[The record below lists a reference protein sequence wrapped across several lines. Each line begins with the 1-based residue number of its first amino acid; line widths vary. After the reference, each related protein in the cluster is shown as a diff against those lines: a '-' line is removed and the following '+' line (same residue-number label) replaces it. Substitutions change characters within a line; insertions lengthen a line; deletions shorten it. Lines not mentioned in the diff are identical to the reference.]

1 MQMILEEVD
10 SSHSNL
16 SNEDPS
22 SDGHSVNSLAYHEA
36 CNELIA
42 YKEALDQNTIVSIT
56 SKSGV
61 ITYANE
67 KFCNISKYKNKE
79 LVGQKISILN
89 SGLHSREF
97 FADMWK
103 TIGNG
108 RPWRAEIRNRDKN
121 GDYYWVDTTI
131 VPKRN
136 QFGKIDGYV
145 SIRYDITERKAIEKA
160 LHDEVEKRRNTELLL
175 RELIATIPD
184 GVVAFDLE
192 DKLLHFNKAYK
203 DFHTAKAKHLVPGTS
218 FADLLKIA
226 VENNQYLGLS
236 EDPKAREAYI
246 ESRLKRHHNPGNPII
261 QQLSDGRWIQ
271 VQERRSKAGYTVG
284 VCTDITDI
292 KQAEKTIKIQAEQDS
307 LTGLSNRSV
316 LISRLTRALGDRKG
330 AEQTGALVLIDLDHF
345 KDVNDTLGHDA
356 GDKLLIEVA
365 QRLTEVLRKTDT
377 VARIG
382 GDEFA
387 ILLPNVST
395 ISEVEKIGEKIVSRL
410 SEIFMLGHRVV
421 RPGCSL
427 GVTFF
432 PADGCTPKDL
442 LKNADIALYHA
453 KARGRGVWSF
463 YNPAHKRQVE
473 QRQATADAL
482 RTALAENQ
490 IEIAAQTQVCF
501 RTGKHIGFEI
511 LARWNHRGSYV
522 PPSEFIPVAEET
534 GLIIPLGQ
542 AILEQA
548 MSMVR
553 DIRDKGLDPGR
564 IAVNV
569 AASQLKQ
576 HDFAETVISMLDRY
590 GLEADV
596 LEIEVTENVLLDRVS
611 NQIGRSLDDLHR
623 LGVQIALDDFGTG
636 HASLSHLKRFPVH
649 CLKIDQSFVREIQT
663 KTEDA
668 IIVRAIINLAHNLGM
683 RVVAEGIETRDQFE
697 LLREQACDVGQGYLL
712 GKPIAPSEAFSFC
725 APAAPDEPATDVDPG
740 QFAPVLKRTAS
751 G

>member
-1 MQMILEEVD
+1 MILEEAD
-10 SSHSNL
+10 SGHRNSSNDVQ
-16 SNEDPS
+16 SRDVYSAQPIT
-22 SDGHSVNSLAYHEA
+22 YHEA

-56 SKSGV
+56 NRSGV

-67 KFCNISKYKNKE
+67 RFCKISKYSNE
-79 LVGQKISILN
+79 DLVGKKISILN
-89 SGLHSREF
+89 SGFHTREF
-97 FADMWK
+97 FTNMWR
-103 TIGNG
+103 TIGSG
-108 RPWRAEIRNRDKN
+108 RPWRAEICNRDKN
-121 GDYYWVDTTI
+121 GDFYWVDTTI

-136 QFGKIDGYV
+136 QFGKVDGYV

-160 LHDEVEKRRNTELLL
+160 LHDEVEKRRDTELLL
-175 RELIATIPD
+175 RELISTIPD

-203 DFHTAKAKHLVPGTS
+203 DFHTAKAQHLVPGIS
-218 FADLLKIA
+218 FAELLNIA

-236 EDPKAREAYI
+236 EDPKARDAYI
-246 ESRLKRHHNPGNPII
+246 ENRLKRHHNPGNPII

-284 VCTDITDI
+284 ICTDITDI
-292 KQAEKTIKIQAEQDS
+292 KQAEKTIKLQAEQDS

-330 AEQTGALVLIDLDHF
+330 IEQTGALVLIDLDHF

-356 GDKLLIEVA
+356 GDKLLVEVA
-365 QRLTEVLRKTDT
+365 RRLTEVLRKTDT

-410 SEIFMLGHRVV
+410 NEVFMLGHRVV

-432 PADGCTPKDL
+432 PADGCTLKDL
-442 LKNADIALYHA
+442 LKNADIALYQA

-463 YNPAHKRQVE
+463 YNPAHKLQVE
-473 QRQATADAL
+473 RRQATADAL
-482 RTALAENQ
+482 RVALVENQ

-501 RTGKHIGFEI
+501 RTGRHIGFEI
-511 LARWNHRGSYV
+511 LARWKHRGSYV

-534 GLIIPLGQ
+534 GLIIPLGE

-596 LEIEVTENVLLDRVS
+596 LEMEVTENVLLDRVS
-611 NQIGRSLDDLHR
+611 NRIGRSLDDLHR

-663 KTEDA
+663 GTEDA

-697 LLREQACDVGQGYLL
+697 LLREQGCDIGQGYLL
-712 GKPIAPSEAFSFC
+712 GKPVAPSEAFSFC
-725 APAAPDEPATDVDPG
+725 APAASDEPAADIEKG
-740 QFAPVLKRTAS
+740 QFALGLKRAAS

>member
-1 MQMILEEVD
+1 MILEETGGD
-10 SSHSNL
+10 RSNL
-16 SNEDPS
+16 SRS
-22 SDGHSVNSLAYHEA
+22 VHSRDGYAVQPIEYHEA

-56 SKSGV
+56 DRSGK

-67 KFCNISKYKNKE
+67 KFCKISKYRNEE

-97 FADMWK
+97 FAQMWR
-103 TIGNG
+103 TIGSG
-108 RPWRAEIRNRDKN
+108 RPWRDEICNCDKQ
-121 GDYYWVDTTI
+121 GSLYWVDTTI

-136 QFGKIDGYV
+136 HFGKIDGYV
-145 SIRYDITERKAIEKA
+145 SIRYDITERKAIEKT

-184 GVVAFDLE
+184 GIVAFDVE

-203 DFHTAKAKHLVPGTS
+203 DFHTAKAKHLVAGVS
-218 FADLLKIA
+218 FEDLLKIA
-226 VENNQYLGLS
+226 VENNQYLGLP
-236 EDPKAREAYI
+236 EDPRAREAYI
-246 ESRLKRHHNPGNPII
+246 ENRLKRHHNPGHPII

-292 KQAEKTIKIQAEQDS
+292 KQAEKTIKLQAEQDS

-316 LISRLTRALGDRKG
+316 LINRLARALGERKG
-330 AEQTGALVLIDLDHF
+330 VEQTGALVLIDLDHF

-356 GDKLLIEVA
+356 GDRLLIEVA

-387 ILLPNVST
+387 LLLPNVST
-395 ISEVEKIGEKIVSRL
+395 ISEVEKIGEKIVSRIN
-410 SEIFMLGHRVV
+410 EIFMLGHRVV

-442 LKNADIALYHA
+442 LKNADIALYQA

-463 YNPAHKRQVE
+463 YNPALKRQVE

-482 RTALAENQ
+482 RVALAENQ

-511 LARWNHRGSYV
+511 LARWKHRGNHV

-542 AILEQA
+542 AVLEQA

-553 DIRDKGLDPGR
+553 DIRGKGLDPGR

-611 NQIGRSLDDLHR
+611 NQIGRSLEELHR

-649 CLKIDQSFVREIQT
+649 CLKIDQSFVREIQSG
-663 KTEDA
+663 TEDA

-697 LLREQACDVGQGYLL
+697 LLRDQACDVGQGYLL
-712 GKPIAPSEAFSFC
+712 GKPIAPSEAFVFC
-725 APAAPDEPATDVDPG
+725 APAASGDQAADIDPG
-740 QFAPVLKRTAS
+740 HFAPGLKRAAS

>member
-1 MQMILEEVD
+1 MSLEEAD
-10 SSHSNL
+10 SGHRNSSNDIQ
-16 SNEDPS
+16 SRDVYSAQNIT
-22 SDGHSVNSLAYHEA
+22 YHDA

-56 SKSGV
+56 DRSGV

-67 KFCNISKYKNKE
+67 RFCKISKYSNEE
-79 LVGQKISILN
+79 LVGKKISILN
-89 SGLHSREF
+89 SGFHAREF
-97 FADMWK
+97 FTNMWR
-103 TIGNG
+103 TIGSG
-108 RPWRAEIRNRDKN
+108 RPWRAEICNRDKK
-121 GDYYWVDTTI
+121 GDFYWVDTTI

-136 QFGKIDGYV
+136 QFGKVDGYV

-160 LHDEVEKRRNTELLL
+160 LHDEVEKRRDTELLL
-175 RELIATIPD
+175 RELISTIPD

-203 DFHTAKAKHLVPGTS
+203 DFHTAKAQHLVPGIS
-218 FADLLKIA
+218 FAELLNIA

-236 EDPKAREAYI
+236 EDPKARDAYI
-246 ESRLKRHHNPGNPII
+246 ENRLKRHHNPGNPII

-292 KQAEKTIKIQAEQDS
+292 KQAEKTIKLQAEQDS

-316 LISRLTRALGDRKG
+316 LINRLARALGERKG
-330 AEQTGALVLIDLDHF
+330 VEQTGALVLIDLDHF

-365 QRLTEVLRKTDT
+365 RRLTEVLRKTDT

-395 ISEVEKIGEKIVSRL
+395 IAEVEKIGEKVVSRL
-410 SEIFMLGHRVV
+410 SEIFRLGHRVV

-442 LKNADIALYHA
+442 LKNADIALYQA

-463 YNPAHKRQVE
+463 YNPAHKQQVE
-473 QRQATADAL
+473 RRQATADAL
-482 RTALAENQ
+482 RVALVDNQ

-501 RTGKHIGFEI
+501 RTGRHIGFEI
-511 LARWNHRGSYV
+511 LARWKHRGSYV
-522 PPSEFIPVAEET
+522 SPSEFIPVAEET
-534 GLIIPLGQ
+534 GLIIPLGH
-542 AILEQA
+542 AVLEQA

-553 DIRDKGLDPGR
+553 DLRDRGVDPGR

-596 LEIEVTENVLLDRVS
+596 LEMEVTENVLLDRVS

-663 KTEDA
+663 GTEDA

-697 LLREQACDVGQGYLL
+697 LLREQGCDIGQGYLL
-712 GKPIAPSEAFSFC
+712 GKPVAPSEAFSFC
-725 APAAPDEPATDVDPG
+725 APAASDEPAADIDTG
-740 QFAPVLKRTAS
+740 QFALGLKRAAS

>member
-1 MQMILEEVD
+1 MILEETD
-10 SSHSNL
+10 GDRSTL
-16 SNEDPS
+16 SRGMYS
-22 SDGHSVNSLAYHEA
+22 GDGHTVQPFEYHEA
-36 CNELIA
+36 CNQLVA

-56 SKSGV
+56 DRSGR

-67 KFCNISKYKNKE
+67 KFCNISKYRNEE
-79 LVGQKISILN
+79 LVGKKINILN
-89 SGLHSREF
+89 SGFHPREF
-97 FADMWK
+97 FTEMWR
-103 TIGNG
+103 TIGSG
-108 RPWRAEIRNRDKN
+108 RPWRDEICNRDKQGN
-121 GDYYWVDTTI
+121 LYWVDTTI

-145 SIRYDITERKAIEKA
+145 SIRYEITERKAIEKT

-184 GVVAFDLE
+184 GIVAFDVE

-203 DFHTAKAKHLVPGTS
+203 DFHTAKARHLVAGMS
-218 FADLLKIA
+218 FEDLLKIA
-226 VENNQYLGLS
+226 VENNQYLGLP

-246 ESRLKRHHNPGNPII
+246 ENRLKRHHNPGHPII

-292 KQAEKTIKIQAEQDS
+292 KQAEKTIKLQAEQDS

-316 LISRLTRALGDRKG
+316 LISRLARALGERKG
-330 AEQTGALVLIDLDHF
+330 VEQTGALVLIDLDHF

-356 GDKLLIEVA
+356 GDRLLIEVA
-365 QRLTEVLRKTDT
+365 KRLTEVLRKTDT

-395 ISEVEKIGEKIVSRL
+395 ISEVEKIGEKIVSRVN
-410 SEIFMLGHRVV
+410 EIFMLGHRIV

-432 PADGCTPKDL
+432 PTDGCTPKDL
-442 LKNADIALYHA
+442 LKNADIALYQA

-463 YNPAHKRQVE
+463 YNPAFKRQVE

-482 RTALAENQ
+482 RVALAENQ

-511 LARWNHRGSYV
+511 LARWKHRGNYV

-542 AILEQA
+542 AVLEQA
-548 MSMVR
+548 MSLVR
-553 DIRDKGLDPGR
+553 NIRDMGLDPGR
-564 IAVNV
+564 VAVNV

-576 HDFAETVISMLDRY
+576 HDFAETVISMLDRH

-611 NQIGRSLDDLHR
+611 NQIGRSLEELHR

-649 CLKIDQSFVREIQT
+649 CLKIDQSFVREIQSG
-663 KTEDA
+663 TEDA

-697 LLREQACDVGQGYLL
+697 LLRDQACDVGQGYLL
-712 GKPIAPSEAFSFC
+712 GKPIAPAEAFSFC
-725 APAAPDEPATDVDPG
+725 APAAFDEPATDIDPG
-740 QFAPVLKRTAS
+740 RFAPGLKRTAS

>member
-1 MQMILEEVD
+1 MILEETD
-10 SSHSNL
+10 SDHSNF
-16 SNEDPS
+16 S
-22 SDGHSVNSLAYHEA
+22 SATQSRGGYSVQNIAYHEA

-56 SKSGV
+56 NRSGV

-67 KFCNISKYKNKE
+67 KFCKISKYRNEE
-79 LVGQKISILN
+79 LVGRKISLLN
-89 SGLHSREF
+89 SGFHTREF
-97 FADMWK
+97 FADMWR
-103 TIGNG
+103 TIGSG
-108 RPWRAEIRNRDKN
+108 RPWRAEICNRDKN
-121 GDYYWVDTTI
+121 GDCYWVDTTI

-160 LHDEVEKRRNTELLL
+160 LHDEVEKRRDTELLL

-184 GVVAFDLE
+184 GVVAFDVD

-203 DFHTAKAKHLVPGTS
+203 DFHTAKAKHLVAGMS

-226 VENNQYLGLS
+226 VENNQYQGLP

-246 ESRLKRHHNPGNPII
+246 ESRLKRHCNPGNPII

-284 VCTDITDI
+284 ICTDITDI
-292 KQAEKTIKIQAEQDS
+292 KQAERTIKIQAEQDS

-316 LISRLTRALGDRKG
+316 LINRLTRALGDRKG
-330 AEQTGALVLIDLDHF
+330 VEQTGALVLIDLDHF

-432 PADGCTPKDL
+432 PADGSTPKDL

-482 RTALAENQ
+482 RAALSENQ

-511 LARWNHRGSYV
+511 LARWKHRGSYV

-542 AILEQA
+542 AVLEQA

-564 IAVNV
+564 VAVNV

-576 HDFAETVISMLDRY
+576 HDFAGTVISMLDRY

-663 KTEDA
+663 GTEDA

-712 GKPIAPSEAFSFC
+712 GKPVAPAEAFSFC
-725 APAAPDEPATDVDPG
+725 APAAFDEPATDIDPG
-740 QFAPVLKRTAS
+740 RFAPGLKRAAS

>member
-1 MQMILEEVD
+1 MSLEEAD
-10 SSHSNL
+10 SGHRNSSNDIQ
-16 SNEDPS
+16 SRDVYSAQNIT
-22 SDGHSVNSLAYHEA
+22 YHDA

-42 YKEALDQNTIVSIT
+42 YKEALDQNTIVYIT
-56 SKSGV
+56 DRSGV

-67 KFCNISKYKNKE
+67 RFCKISKYSNEE
-79 LVGQKISILN
+79 LVGKKISILN
-89 SGLHSREF
+89 SGFHAREF
-97 FADMWK
+97 FTNMWR
-103 TIGNG
+103 TIGSG
-108 RPWRAEIRNRDKN
+108 RPWRAEICNRDKK
-121 GDYYWVDTTI
+121 GDFYWVDTTI

-136 QFGKIDGYV
+136 QFGKVDGYV

-160 LHDEVEKRRNTELLL
+160 LHDEVEKRRDTELLL
-175 RELIATIPD
+175 RELISTIPD

-203 DFHTAKAKHLVPGTS
+203 DFHTAKAQHLVPGIS
-218 FADLLKIA
+218 FAELLNIA

-236 EDPKAREAYI
+236 EDPKARDAYI
-246 ESRLKRHHNPGNPII
+246 ENRLKRHHNPGNPII

-292 KQAEKTIKIQAEQDS
+292 KQAEKTIKLQAEQDS

-316 LISRLTRALGDRKG
+316 LINRLARALGERKG
-330 AEQTGALVLIDLDHF
+330 VEQTGALVLIDLDHF

-365 QRLTEVLRKTDT
+365 RRLTEVLRKTDT

-395 ISEVEKIGEKIVSRL
+395 IAEVEKIGEKVVSRL
-410 SEIFMLGHRVV
+410 SEIFRLGHRVV

-442 LKNADIALYHA
+442 LKNADIALYQA

-463 YNPAHKRQVE
+463 YNPAHKQQVE
-473 QRQATADAL
+473 RRQATADAL
-482 RTALAENQ
+482 RVALVDNQ

-501 RTGKHIGFEI
+501 RTGRHIGFEI
-511 LARWNHRGSYV
+511 LARWKHRGSYV
-522 PPSEFIPVAEET
+522 SPSEFIPVAEET
-534 GLIIPLGQ
+534 GLIIPLGH
-542 AILEQA
+542 AVLEQA

-553 DIRDKGLDPGR
+553 DLRDRGVDPGR

-596 LEIEVTENVLLDRVS
+596 LEMEVTENVLLDRVS

-663 KTEDA
+663 GTEDA

-697 LLREQACDVGQGYLL
+697 LLREQGCDIGQGYLL
-712 GKPIAPSEAFSFC
+712 GKPVAPSEAFSFC
-725 APAAPDEPATDVDPG
+725 APAASDEPAADIDTG
-740 QFAPVLKRTAS
+740 QFALGLKRAAS

>member
-1 MQMILEEVD
+1 MILEEAD
-10 SSHSNL
+10 SGHRNSSNDVQ
-16 SNEDPS
+16 SRDVYSAQPIT
-22 SDGHSVNSLAYHEA
+22 YHEA

-56 SKSGV
+56 NRSGV

-67 KFCNISKYKNKE
+67 RFCKISKYSNE
-79 LVGQKISILN
+79 DLVEKKISILN
-89 SGLHSREF
+89 SGFHTREF
-97 FADMWK
+97 FTNMWR
-103 TIGNG
+103 TIGSG
-108 RPWRAEIRNRDKN
+108 RPWRAEICNRDKN
-121 GDYYWVDTTI
+121 GDFYWVDTTI

-136 QFGKIDGYV
+136 QFGKVDGYV

-160 LHDEVEKRRNTELLL
+160 LHDEVEKRRDTELLL
-175 RELIATIPD
+175 RELISTIPD

-203 DFHTAKAKHLVPGTS
+203 DFHTAKAQHLVPGIS
-218 FADLLKIA
+218 FAELLNIA

-236 EDPKAREAYI
+236 EDPKARDAYI
-246 ESRLKRHHNPGNPII
+246 ENRLKRHHNPGNPII

-284 VCTDITDI
+284 ICTDITDI
-292 KQAEKTIKIQAEQDS
+292 KQAEKTIKLQAEQDS

-330 AEQTGALVLIDLDHF
+330 IEQTGALVLIDLDHF

-356 GDKLLIEVA
+356 GDKLLVEVA
-365 QRLTEVLRKTDT
+365 RRLTEVLRKTDT

-410 SEIFMLGHRVV
+410 NEVFMLGHRVV

-442 LKNADIALYHA
+442 LKNADIALYQA

-463 YNPAHKRQVE
+463 YNPAHKLQVE
-473 QRQATADAL
+473 RRQATADAL
-482 RTALAENQ
+482 RVALVENQ

-501 RTGKHIGFEI
+501 RTGRHIGFEI
-511 LARWNHRGSYV
+511 LARWKHRGSYV

-534 GLIIPLGQ
+534 GLIIPLGE

-596 LEIEVTENVLLDRVS
+596 LEMEVTENVLLDRVS
-611 NQIGRSLDDLHR
+611 NRIGRSLDDLHR

-663 KTEDA
+663 GTEDA

-697 LLREQACDVGQGYLL
+697 LLREQGCDIGQGYLL
-712 GKPIAPSEAFSFC
+712 GKPVAPSEAFSFC
-725 APAAPDEPATDVDPG
+725 APAASDEPAADIETG
-740 QFAPVLKRTAS
+740 QFALGLKRAAS

>member
-1 MQMILEEVD
+1 MIFEEAD
-10 SSHSNL
+10 GGRSNL
-16 SNEDPS
+16 SNVIQSED
-22 SDGHSVNSLAYHEA
+22 GILAHSTPYHEA

-56 SKSGV
+56 NRSGK

-67 KFCNISKYKNKE
+67 KFCKISKYENEE

-103 TIGNG
+103 TIGGG
-108 RPWRAEIRNRDKN
+108 RPWRGEIRNRDKN
-121 GDYYWVDTTI
+121 GDCYWVDTTI

-160 LHDEVEKRRNTELLL
+160 LQDEVEKRRDTELLL
-175 RELIATIPD
+175 RELISTIPD
-184 GVVAFDLE
+184 GVVAFDLD

-203 DFHTAKAKHLVPGTS
+203 DFHRAKAKHLVPGVS
-218 FADLLKIA
+218 FADLLRIA

-236 EDPKAREAYI
+236 EDPKARESYI
-246 ESRLKRHHNPGNPII
+246 ENRLKRHHNPGNPII

-284 VCTDITDI
+284 ICTDITDI
-292 KQAEKTIKIQAEQDS
+292 KQAEKTIKLQAEQDS

-330 AEQTGALVLIDLDHF
+330 VEQTGALVLIDLDHF

-356 GDKLLIEVA
+356 GDKLLVEVA
-365 QRLTEVLRKTDT
+365 RRLSEVLRKTDT

-395 ISEVEKIGEKIVSRL
+395 TSEVEKIGEKIVSRL
-410 SEIFMLGHRVV
+410 NEVFMLGHRVV

-432 PADGCTPKDL
+432 PADGGTPKDL

-482 RTALAENQ
+482 RAALAENR

-511 LARWNHRGSYV
+511 LARWQHRGSYV
-522 PPSEFIPVAEET
+522 PPSDFIPVAEET
-534 GLIIPLGQ
+534 GLIIPLGE
-542 AILEQA
+542 AVLEKA

-576 HDFAETVISMLDRY
+576 HDFAETVILMLDRH

-611 NQIGRSLDDLHR
+611 NRIGRSLDDLHR

-663 KTEDA
+663 GTEDA

-697 LLREQACDVGQGYLL
+697 LLREQGCDIGQGYLL
-712 GKPIAPSEAFSFC
+712 GKPVTPSEAFSFC
-725 APAAPDEPATDVDPG
+725 APAASDKPAADNETG
-740 QFAPVLKRTAS
+740 QFAFGLKRAAS

>member
-1 MQMILEEVD
+1 MILEEAD
-10 SSHSNL
+10 DGHGNL
-16 SNEDPS
+16 SNGIQS
-22 SDGHSVNSLAYHEA
+22 GDGYSVHSLAYHEA

-56 SKSGV
+56 NKSGR
-61 ITYANE
+61 ITYANDR
-67 KFCNISKYKNKE
+67 FCKISKYENAE

-89 SGLHSREF
+89 SGFHSREF
-97 FADMWK
+97 FAEMWR
-103 TIGNG
+103 TIGGG
-108 RPWRAEIRNRDKN
+108 RPWRAEICNRDKN
-121 GDYYWVDTTI
+121 GDLYWVDTTI

-160 LHDEVEKRRNTELLL
+160 LHDEVVKRRDTELLL

-184 GVVAFDLE
+184 GVVAFDL
-192 DKLLHFNKAYK
+192 DGKLLHFNKAYK
-203 DFHTAKAKHLVPGTS
+203 DFHAAKARHLVPGIS

-226 VENNQYLGLS
+226 VENNQYMGLP
-236 EDPKAREAYI
+236 EDPKAREAYV
-246 ESRLKRHHNPGNPII
+246 ENRLKRHHNPGNPII

-330 AEQTGALVLIDLDHF
+330 VEQTGALVLIDLDHF

-365 QRLTEVLRKTDT
+365 QRLAEVLRKTDT

-395 ISEVEKIGEKIVSRL
+395 VSEVEKIAEKIVSRL
-410 SEIFMLGHRVV
+410 NEIFMLGHRVV

-432 PADGCTPKDL
+432 PADGSTPKDL

-463 YNPAHKRQVE
+463 YNPAHKQQVE

-482 RTALAENQ
+482 RVALAENQ
-490 IEIAAQTQVCF
+490 IEIAAQTQVCL

-511 LARWNHRGSYV
+511 LARWKNRGSHV

-542 AILEQA
+542 AVLEQA
-548 MSMVR
+548 MAMVR

-576 HDFAETVISMLDRY
+576 HDFAETVVSMLDRY
-590 GLEADV
+590 RLEADV

-611 NQIGRSLDDLHR
+611 NQIGRSLEDLHR

-663 KTEDA
+663 GTEDA

-712 GKPIAPSEAFSFC
+712 GKPVAPAEAFSFC
-725 APAAPDEPATDVDPG
+725 APAAFDEPATDIDPG
-740 QFAPVLKRTAS
+740 RVAPGLKRAAS

>member
-1 MQMILEEVD
+1 MIFKEAD
-10 SSHSNL
+10 GNHGNL
-16 SNEDPS
+16 SNGIQSEDAYLI
-22 SDGHSVNSLAYHEA
+22 HSRDYREA

-56 SKSGV
+56 NKSGK

-67 KFCNISKYKNKE
+67 RFCSISKYKNEE

-89 SGLHSREF
+89 SGFHGREF
-97 FADMWK
+97 FADMWR
-103 TIGNG
+103 TIGSG
-108 RPWRAEIRNRDKN
+108 RPWRAEICNRDKN
-121 GDYYWVDTTI
+121 GDCYWVDTTI

-160 LHDEVEKRRNTELLL
+160 LHDEVEKRRDTELLL

-203 DFHTAKAKHLVPGTS
+203 DFHTAKAQHLVAGIS
-218 FADLLKIA
+218 FAELLKIA

-246 ESRLKRHHNPGNPII
+246 ENRLKRHLNPANPII

-316 LISRLTRALGDRKG
+316 LISRLTRALGERKG
-330 AEQTGALVLIDLDHF
+330 VEQTGALVLIDLDHF

-410 SEIFMLGHRVV
+410 NEIFMLGHRVV

-432 PADGCTPKDL
+432 PADGSTPKDL

-463 YNPAHKRQVE
+463 YNPAHKQQVE
-473 QRQATADAL
+473 RRQATADAL
-482 RTALAENQ
+482 RAALSENR

-511 LARWNHRGSYV
+511 LARWKHRGSYV

-542 AILEQA
+542 AVLEQA

-553 DIRDKGLDPGR
+553 DIRDKGFDPGR

-649 CLKIDQSFVREIQT
+649 CLKIDQSFVREIET
-663 KTEDA
+663 GTEDA

-712 GKPIAPSEAFSFC
+712 GKPIPSSEAFSFC
-725 APAAPDEPATDVDPG
+725 APAAFDKTATDIDPG
-740 QFAPVLKRTAS
+740 RFAPGLKRAAS

>member
-1 MQMILEEVD
+1 MILEEAD
-10 SSHSNL
+10 SGHRNSSNDVQ
-16 SNEDPS
+16 SRDVYSAQPIT
-22 SDGHSVNSLAYHEA
+22 YHEA

-56 SKSGV
+56 NRSGV

-67 KFCNISKYKNKE
+67 RFCNISKYRNE
-79 LVGQKISILN
+79 DLVGKKISILN
-89 SGLHSREF
+89 SGFHTREF
-97 FADMWK
+97 FTNMWR
-103 TIGNG
+103 TIGSG
-108 RPWRAEIRNRDKN
+108 RPWRAEICNRDKN
-121 GDYYWVDTTI
+121 GDFYWVDTTI

-136 QFGKIDGYV
+136 QFGKVDGYV

-160 LHDEVEKRRNTELLL
+160 LHDEVEKRRDTELLL
-175 RELIATIPD
+175 RELISTIPD

-203 DFHTAKAKHLVPGTS
+203 DFHTAKAQHLVPGIS
-218 FADLLKIA
+218 FAELLNIA

-236 EDPKAREAYI
+236 EDPKARDAYI
-246 ESRLKRHHNPGNPII
+246 ENRLKRHHNPGNPII

-284 VCTDITDI
+284 ICTDITDI
-292 KQAEKTIKIQAEQDS
+292 KQAEKTIKLQAEQDS

-330 AEQTGALVLIDLDHF
+330 IEQTGALVLIDLDHF

-356 GDKLLIEVA
+356 GDKLLVEVA
-365 QRLTEVLRKTDT
+365 RRLTEVLRKTDT

-410 SEIFMLGHRVV
+410 NEVFMLGHRVV

-442 LKNADIALYHA
+442 LKNADIALYQA

-463 YNPAHKRQVE
+463 YNPAHKLQVE
-473 QRQATADAL
+473 RRQATADAL
-482 RTALAENQ
+482 RVALVENQ

-501 RTGKHIGFEI
+501 RTGRHIGFEI
-511 LARWNHRGSYV
+511 LARWKHRGSYV

-534 GLIIPLGQ
+534 GLIIPLGE

-596 LEIEVTENVLLDRVS
+596 LEMEVTENVLLDRVS
-611 NQIGRSLDDLHR
+611 NRIGRSLDDLHR

-663 KTEDA
+663 GTEDA

-697 LLREQACDVGQGYLL
+697 LLREQGCDIGQGYLL
-712 GKPIAPSEAFSFC
+712 GKPVAPSEAFSFC
-725 APAAPDEPATDVDPG
+725 APAASDEPAADIETG
-740 QFAPVLKRTAS
+740 QFALELKRAAS

>member
-1 MQMILEEVD
+1 MILEETGGDRSDLSRSV
-10 SSHSNL
+10 HSR
-16 SNEDPS
+16 
-22 SDGHSVNSLAYHEA
+22 DGYAVQPIEYHEA

-56 SKSGV
+56 DRSGK

-67 KFCNISKYKNKE
+67 KFCKISKYRNEE

-97 FADMWK
+97 FAQMWR
-103 TIGNG
+103 TIGSG
-108 RPWRAEIRNRDKN
+108 RPWRDEICNRDKQ
-121 GDYYWVDTTI
+121 GSFYWVDTTI

-145 SIRYDITERKAIEKA
+145 SIRYDITERKAIEKT

-184 GVVAFDLE
+184 GIVAFDAE

-203 DFHTAKAKHLVPGTS
+203 DFHTAKAEHLVAGMS
-218 FADLLKIA
+218 FEALLKIA
-226 VENNQYLGLS
+226 VENNQYLGLP
-236 EDPKAREAYI
+236 EDLRAREAYI
-246 ESRLKRHHNPGNPII
+246 ENRLKRHHNPGHPII

-292 KQAEKTIKIQAEQDS
+292 KQAEKTIKLQAEQDS

-316 LISRLTRALGDRKG
+316 LINRLARALGERKG
-330 AEQTGALVLIDLDHF
+330 VEQTGALVLIDLDHF

-356 GDKLLIEVA
+356 GDRLLVEIAE
-365 QRLTEVLRKTDT
+365 RLTEVLRKTDT

-410 SEIFMLGHRVV
+410 NEIFILGHRVV

-442 LKNADIALYHA
+442 LKNADIALYQA

-463 YNPAHKRQVE
+463 YNPALKRQVE

-482 RTALAENQ
+482 RVALAENQ

-511 LARWNHRGSYV
+511 LARWKHRGNYV

-542 AILEQA
+542 AVLEQA
-548 MSMVR
+548 MSLVR
-553 DIRDKGLDPGR
+553 NIRDKGLDPGR
-564 IAVNV
+564 VAVNV

-576 HDFAETVISMLDRY
+576 HDFAETVISMLDRH

-649 CLKIDQSFVREIQT
+649 CLKIDQSFVREIQSG
-663 KTEDA
+663 TEDA

-697 LLREQACDVGQGYLL
+697 LLRDQACDVGQGYLL
-712 GKPIAPSEAFSFC
+712 GKPVAPSEAFVFC
-725 APAAPDEPATDVDPG
+725 APAASGDQEADIDPG
-740 QFAPVLKRTAS
+740 HFAPGLKRAAS

>member
-1 MQMILEEVD
+1 MSLEEAD
-10 SSHSNL
+10 SGHRN
-16 SNEDPS
+16 S
-22 SDGHSVNSLAYHEA
+22 SDDIQSRDVYSAQNITYHDA

-56 SKSGV
+56 DRSGV

-67 KFCNISKYKNKE
+67 RFCKISKYSNEE
-79 LVGQKISILN
+79 LVGKKISILN
-89 SGLHSREF
+89 SGFHAREF
-97 FADMWK
+97 FTNMWR
-103 TIGNG
+103 TIGSG
-108 RPWRAEIRNRDKN
+108 RPWRAEICNRDKN
-121 GDYYWVDTTI
+121 GDFYWVDTTI

-136 QFGKIDGYV
+136 QFGKVDGYV

-160 LHDEVEKRRNTELLL
+160 LHDEVEKRRDTELLL
-175 RELIATIPD
+175 RELISTIPD

-203 DFHTAKAKHLVPGTS
+203 DFHTAKAQHLVPGIS
-218 FADLLKIA
+218 FAELLNIA

-236 EDPKAREAYI
+236 EDPKARDAYI
-246 ESRLKRHHNPGNPII
+246 ENRLKRHHNPGNPII

-292 KQAEKTIKIQAEQDS
+292 KQAEKTIKLQAEQDS

-316 LISRLTRALGDRKG
+316 LINRLARALGERKG
-330 AEQTGALVLIDLDHF
+330 VEQTGALVLIDLDHF

-365 QRLTEVLRKTDT
+365 RRLTEVLRKTDT

-395 ISEVEKIGEKIVSRL
+395 IAEVEKIGEKVVSRL
-410 SEIFMLGHRVV
+410 SEIFRLGHRVV

-442 LKNADIALYHA
+442 LKNADIALYQA

-463 YNPAHKRQVE
+463 YNPAHKQQVE
-473 QRQATADAL
+473 RRQATADAL
-482 RTALAENQ
+482 RVALVDNQ

-501 RTGKHIGFEI
+501 RTGRHIGFEI
-511 LARWNHRGSYV
+511 LARWKHRGSYV
-522 PPSEFIPVAEET
+522 SPSEFIPVAEET

-542 AILEQA
+542 AVLEQA

-553 DIRDKGLDPGR
+553 DLRDRGVDPGR

-596 LEIEVTENVLLDRVS
+596 LEMEVTENVLLDRVS

-663 KTEDA
+663 GTEDA

-697 LLREQACDVGQGYLL
+697 LLREQGCDIGQGYLL
-712 GKPIAPSEAFSFC
+712 GKPVAPSEAFSFC
-725 APAAPDEPATDVDPG
+725 APAASDEPAADIDTG
-740 QFAPVLKRTAS
+740 QFALGLKRAAS